1 MAYQRSGDVGEESNL
16 SPLALVEGE
25 VQVWHGGHLWTGARE
40 EGVSR
45 DRGGGGAGE
54 EEHRG
59 ENNPNHSVRLGCI
72 LLIS

>member
-40 EGVSR
+40 EGALGN
-45 DRGGGGAGE
+45 RGGGGAGE
-54 EEHRG
+54 EEHK
-59 ENNPNHSVRLGCI
+59 
-72 LLIS
+72 